1 MSLPFGK
8 RDIPRKCLWSH
19 FAPPLTKWEW
29 RGTLTPPV
37 SSDGTESN
45 PLSILKNVLFVCTG
59 NTCRSPMAEAL
70 FRDLVKERSDYQVA
84 SAGVAAAP
92 GMPASKH
99 TAALLKD
106 RGLDLAR
113 FQSRM
118 LDRQTLEQAT
128 HVFAMSSH
136 HMGAIVDEFPA
147 QADKVYL
154 VSEFAAED
162 ELRGRD
168 ISDPF
173 GQGRHAYEETLRSLE
188 KILPTLIAYI
198 DQTWKQNDG

>member
-1 MSLPFGK
+1 MSAFCYAFDKMRG
-8 RDIPRKCLWSH
+8 RD
-19 FAPPLTKWEW
+19 
-29 RGTLTPPV
+29 TLTFPV
-37 SSDGTESN
+37 SSGGLESN

-70 FRDLVKERSDYQVA
+70 FRDLVKERVDYQVS

-99 TAALLKD
+99 TAALLKE

-118 LDRQTLEQAT
+118 LDRQILEQAT

-136 HMGAIVDEFPA
+136 HMAAIVDEFPA

-154 VSEFAAED
+154 VSEFSAED
-162 ELRGRD
+162 ALRGRD
-168 ISDPF
+168 VSDPF
-173 GQGRHAYEETLRSLE
+173 GQGRSAYEETLRSLE
-188 KILPTLIAYI
+188 KMLPSLLAYI
-198 DQTWKQNDG
+198 DQTWKKNDG

>member
-1 MSLPFGK
+1 MTGYEP
-8 RDIPRKCLWSH
+8 
-19 FAPPLTKWEW
+19 
-29 RGTLTPPV
+29 
-37 SSDGTESN
+37 N

-70 FRDLVKERSDYQVA
+70 FRELVRERPDYQVS

-99 TAALLKD
+99 TAALLKE
-106 RGLDLAR
+106 RGLDMDT

-118 LDRQTLEQAT
+118 LDKTTLEQAT

-136 HMGAIVDEFPA
+136 HMAAIVDEFPS
-147 QADKVYL
+147 QADKIYL

-162 ELRGRD
+162 SLRGKD
-168 ISDPF
+168 VSDPF
-173 GQGRHAYEETLRSLE
+173 GQGRSAYEATLRDLE
-188 KILPTLIAYI
+188 KMLPSLLAYI
-198 DQTWKQNDG
+198 DQTWKQNDA